1 MLSHRAAVRDLA
13 PCRAVPARY
22 CIGMSEA
29 QHYFS
34 DNATPV
40 HPHVLAAMILADRPD
55 HGYDGD
61 AWSARLDGAFSD
73 LFGAPVKAL
82 WIASGTAAN
91 SIALACLCPPYGIIL
106 AHEEAHIATDECGAP
121 GFFTHGATL
130 MALPGAGAKLS
141 PEALAAR
148 LAAIRPDIHQ
158 SPARVLSITQAT
170 EYGLVYTPT
179 QVAALAD
186 EAKARGLAV
195 HMDGARFANAVAH
208 LRCHPSE
215 ISWRAGIDALSFGC
229 VKNGGMVGE
238 ALLFFGPRREERAA
252 EAARWRKRSGHLFS
266 KGRYLAAQI
275 LALIENDLWLENAR
289 AANGAAQ
296 ALAAAAGP
304 RLLHP
309 VQANELFVRLDANE
323 AAALR
328 AQDFE
333 FYDWG
338 PGAAR
343 LVTNWAQ
350 DAAAVAPLARALQAL
365 GHG

>member
-1 MLSHRAAVRDLA
+1 
-13 PCRAVPARY
+13 
-22 CIGMSEA
+22 MSEA

-40 HPHVLAAMILADRPD
+40 HPRLMAAMVAADRAD
-55 HGYDGD
+55 HGYDDD

-73 LFGAPVKAL
+73 LFDTPVKAL

-91 SIALACLCPPYGIIL
+91 SIALACLCPPYGAIL

-121 GFFTHGATL
+121 GFFTHGASLLT
-130 MALPGAGAKLS
+130 LPGAGAKLS
-141 PEALAAR
+141 PETLAAR

-158 SPARVLSITQAT
+158 SPAHVLSITQAS
-170 EYGLVYTPT
+170 EYGLVYTPAE
-179 QVAALAD
+179 VAALAE
-186 EAKARGLAV
+186 EAKARGLSV
-195 HMDGARFANAVAH
+195 HMDGARFANAIAH
-208 LRCHPSE
+208 LGCHPSE
-215 ISWRAGIDALSFGC
+215 PTWRAGVDALSFGC

-238 ALLFFGPRREERAA
+238 ALLFFGPEREARAA
-252 EAARWRKRSGHLFS
+252 QAARWRKRSGHLFS

-275 LALIENDLWLENAR
+275 LALIEDGLWLENGR

-296 ALAAAAGP
+296 VLAAAAGE
-304 RLLHP
+304 RLLHT
-309 VQANELFVRLDANE
+309 VQANELFIRLSAEE

-328 AQDFE
+328 GRGFD

-338 PGAAR
+338 TDAAR

-350 DAAAVAPLARALQAL
+350 DAASVAPLAEALRAMN
-365 GHG
+365 HG

>member
-1 MLSHRAAVRDLA
+1 
-13 PCRAVPARY
+13 
-22 CIGMSEA
+22 MSQT

-40 HPHVLAAMILADRPD
+40 HPRVMAAMVAADQAD

-73 LFGAPVKAL
+73 LFDTPVKAL

-91 SIALACLCPPYGIIL
+91 SIALACLCPPYGAIL

-121 GFFTHGATL
+121 GFFTHGASLLT
-130 MALPGAGAKLS
+130 LPGVGAKLS

-148 LAAIRPDIHQ
+148 LTAIRPDIHQ
-158 SPARVLSITQAT
+158 SPASVLSITQAT
-170 EYGLVYTPT
+170 EYGLVYTPAE
-179 QVAALAD
+179 VAALVE

-208 LRCHPSE
+208 LGCHPSDLT
-215 ISWRAGIDALSFGC
+215 WRAGIDALSFGC

-238 ALLFFGPRREERAA
+238 ALLFFGAEREARAA
-252 EAARWRKRSGHLFS
+252 QAERWRKRSGHLFS
-266 KGRYLAAQI
+266 KGRYLASQI
-275 LALIENDLWLENAR
+275 LALIKDDLWLANAR
-289 AANGAAQ
+289 AANAAAA
-296 ALAAAAGP
+296 ALAATAGE

-309 VQANELFVRLDANE
+309 VQANELFVRLDSHE
-323 AAALR
+323 AESLR
-328 AQDFE
+328 VQGFD

-350 DAAAVAPLARALQAL
+350 DAATVAPLGRALQAL